1 MDITTISLIT
11 TLALDVLG
19 GIAFVIS
26 LIALKKKGKS
36 TKEAIQESKPIL
48 EIAKK
53 ANEAAQNAFIKICH
67 KNKVST
73 VQALEVLKKES

>member
-11 TLALDVLG
+11 TLGLDVLG

-36 TKEAIQESKPIL
+36 TTEAVEEAKPIL

-53 ANEAAQNAFIKICH
+53 ANDAAQNAFVKICH

-73 VQALEVLKKES
+73 MKALEVLKKEQ